1 MISRYTLPRM
11 KKIWKEEQKFSLWL
25 KIEILACEAW
35 AKLGKIPPEA
45 LDKIKKKA
53 NFDIKR
59 IKEIESEVKH
69 DVVAF
74 LTNLAEYV
82 GPEARYI
89 HLGLTSSDI
98 GDTCL
103 VLQMKM
109 ASEIILQD
117 LDKLAGV
124 LREKARKHKNTL
136 MMGRTHGVHAEPITL
151 GLKFALWYEE
161 IKRNLERMRQAKEN
175 ISCGKLSGA
184 VGTYANL
191 EPSVEEYVCKKLDLI
206 PCPVSNQI
214 IQRDRHAQYLST
226 LAIIASSLDKFALEI
241 RGLQR
246 TEIREVEEP
255 FLKGQKGSSAMPH
268 KRNPITCE
276 RICGLAR
283 LVRSNLQAGL
293 ENIALW
299 GERDISHS
307 SVERVIIPD
316 STILLDYMLEKFTRI
331 LENLFIYPHNMK
343 KNIEKTKG
351 LFFSQRLLLELAEKG
366 LSREEAYRLVQK
378 NAMRCWEKDED
389 FKHLIEQDEQIAK
402 YLKKEEIDSIFEP
415 QYYLRWV
422 DDILQRVG
430 I

>member
-109 ASEIILQD
+109 AAQIILQD

-124 LREKARKHKNTL
+124 LREKARKHKDTL

-161 IKRNLERMRQAKEN
+161 TKRNLERMREAKEN
-175 ISCGKLSGA
+175 ISYGKISGV

-191 EPSVEEYVCKKLDLI
+191 EPSVEEYVCKKLDLS
-206 PCPVSNQI
+206 PCPISNQI

-246 TEIREVEEP
+246 TEIRELEEP

-331 LENLFIYPHNMK
+331 L
-343 KNIEKTKG
+343 
-351 LFFSQRLLLELAEKG
+351 
-366 LSREEAYRLVQK
+366 
-378 NAMRCWEKDED
+378 
-389 FKHLIEQDEQIAK
+389 
-402 YLKKEEIDSIFEP
+402 
-415 QYYLRWV
+415 
-422 DDILQRVG
+422 
-430 I
+430 

>member
-1 MISRYTLPRM
+1 M

-161 IKRNLERMRQAKEN
+161 TKRNLERMRQAKEN

-255 FLKGQKGSSAMPH
+255 FLKGQKGSSSMPH
-268 KRNPITCE
+268 KRNPEICE

-283 LVRSNLQAGL
+283 LVRSNVQAGL

-331 LENLFIYPHNMK
+331 LENLFIYPDNMK

-389 FKHLIEQDEQIAK
+389 FKYLIEQDEQIAK

>member
-11 KKIWKEEQKFSLWL
+11 GKVWKEEQKFSLWL

-103 VLQMKM
+103 ALQMKM
-109 ASEIILQD
+109 AAQIILQD

-161 IKRNLERMRQAKEN
+161 TKRNLERMRQAKEN
-175 ISCGKLSGA
+175 ISCGKISGA

-246 TEIREVEEP
+246 TEIREVEDTKVDWGFKIDSPTVQDIARGITSFEQMNEE
-255 FLKGQKGSSAMPH
+255 QK
-268 KRNPITCE
+268 
-276 RICGLAR
+276 
-283 LVRSNLQAGL
+283 
-293 ENIALW
+293 
-299 GERDISHS
+299 
-307 SVERVIIPD
+307 
-316 STILLDYMLEKFTRI
+316 
-331 LENLFIYPHNMK
+331 
-343 KNIEKTKG
+343 
-351 LFFSQRLLLELAEKG
+351 LELERKEKEYLIQATKEAKDKLG
-366 LSREEAYRLVQK
+366 IGGVLS
-378 NAMRCWEKDED
+378 
-389 FKHLIEQDEQIAK
+389 
-402 YLKKEEIDSIFEP
+402 SIM
-415 QYYLRWV
+415 
-422 DDILQRVG
+422 G
-430 I
+430 

>member
-161 IKRNLERMRQAKEN
+161 TKRNLERMRQAKEN

-255 FLKGQKGSSAMPH
+255 FLKGQKGSSSMPH
-268 KRNPITCE
+268 KRNPEICE

-283 LVRSNLQAGL
+283 LVRSNVQAGL

-331 LENLFIYPHNMK
+331 LENLFIYPDNMK

-389 FKHLIEQDEQIAK
+389 FKYLIEQDEQIAK

>member
-11 KKIWKEEQKFSLWL
+11 GKIWEEEQKFSLWL
-25 KIEILACEAW
+25 KIELLACEAW
-35 AKLGKIPPEA
+35 AKMGKIPPQA
-45 LDKIKKKA
+45 LEKIKKKA

-103 VLQMKM
+103 ALQMKR
-109 ASEIILQD
+109 AAQIILQD

-124 LREKARKHKNTL
+124 LREKTREHKNTL
-136 MMGRTHGVHAEPITL
+136 MMGRTHGIHAEPITL

-161 IKRNLERMRQAKEN
+161 TKRNLERMREAKEN
-175 ISCGKLSGA
+175 ISYGKLSGA

-191 EPSVEEYVCKKLDLI
+191 EPSVEEYVCKKLDLT

-214 IQRDRHAQYLST
+214 MQRDRHAQYLST

-246 TEIREVEEP
+246 TEIRELEEP

-283 LVRSNLQAGL
+283 LLRSNLQAGL
-293 ENIALW
+293 ENVALW

-316 STILLDYMLEKFTRI
+316 STILLDYMLEKFTWI
-331 LENLFIYPHNMK
+331 LENLFIYPENMK

-351 LFFSQRLLLELAEKG
+351 LFYSQRLLLELAEKG

-378 NAMRCWEKDED
+378 NAMRCWEENKN
-389 FKHLIEQDEQIAK
+389 FKHLIEEDKQIAK
-402 YLKKEEIDSIFEP
+402 YLKKGDIDSIFEL
-415 QYYLRWV
+415 QYYLRWI
-422 DDILQRVG
+422 DDILRRIG

>member
-11 KKIWKEEQKFSLWL
+11 GKVWEEEQKFSLWL

-35 AKLGKIPPEA
+35 AKLGKVPPEA
-45 LDKIKKKA
+45 LGKIKKKA

-103 VLQMKM
+103 VLQMKT
-109 ASEIILQD
+109 AAEIILQD
-117 LDKLAGV
+117 LDKLAGL
-124 LREKARKHKNTL
+124 LREKARKYKKTL

-151 GLKFALWYEE
+151 GLKFALWSEE
-161 IKRNLERMRQAKEN
+161 IKRNLERMREAKEN
-175 ISCGKLSGA
+175 ISYGKLSGV

-191 EPSVEEYVCKKLDLI
+191 EPSVEEYVCKKLDLR

-246 TEIREVEEP
+246 TEIRELEEP

-283 LVRSNLQAGL
+283 LLRSNLQAGL

-316 STILLDYMLEKFTRI
+316 STIILDYMLEKFTRI
-331 LENLFIYPHNMK
+331 LENLFIYPENMK

-351 LFFSQRLLLELAEKG
+351 LFFSQRLLLELTEKG
-366 LSREEAYRLVQK
+366 LSREKAYGLVQK

-389 FKHLIEQDEQIAK
+389 FKHLIEKDEQIAK

-415 QYYLRWV
+415 QYYLRWI
-422 DDILQRVG
+422 DDILRRIG